1 MAVYTPTPAQENME
15 NRISKKQIAEI
26 VNDAY
31 EHCKRIKEGNNAGYI
46 PFLAKE
52 NSELF
57 GISLCFVD
65 GEMINIGDHEHIF
78 GMESISK
85 VATALLVLKEYGCE
99 TVLKMIGADA
109 TGMPY
114 NSIMAI
120 LLEKDHP
127 STPLVNAGA
136 IAAVSMVRPTGN
148 KGQKWKSICDNV
160 NALCGSRTEF
170 IEELYHSEA
179 LCNFNNRSIAWLLKS
194 YNRIYDDPELS
205 LDLYTKQCSLGVT
218 CQQLSTFAA
227 TIANGGVNPTSNTRI
242 FESHLSPKI
251 TSMMA
256 SVGLYEHSGDW
267 LFSSGI
273 PAKTG
278 VGGGIMGVLPGL
290 FGIAAFAPPLDEA
303 GNSVKAQAAI
313 KFIMKKAGFNI
324 FDNCSIR
331 IDE

>member
-1 MAVYTPTPAQENME
+1 ME
-15 NRISKKQIAEI
+15 KRITKKELSDI
-26 VNDAY
+26 VSEAY
-31 EHCKRIKEGNNAGYI
+31 EHCKKIKEGNNASYI

-52 NSELF
+52 NSDLF
-57 GISLCFVD
+57 AISLCFVD
-65 GEMINIGDHEHIF
+65 GDIVNIGDYDFIF
-78 GMESISK
+78 GIESISK
-85 VATALLVLKEYGCE
+85 VATALLILKEYGCD
-99 TVLKMIGADA
+99 TIQKMIGADA
-109 TGMPY
+109 TGLPF

-120 LLEKDHP
+120 LLENDHP

-136 IAAVSMVRPTGN
+136 ISAVSMVRPIGN
-148 KGQKWKSICDNV
+148 KGQKWKSICDNI

-170 IEELYHSEA
+170 IEELYHSES
-179 LCNFNNRSIAWLLKS
+179 LSNFKNRSIAWLLKS

-218 CQQLSTFAA
+218 TEQLSIFAS
-227 TIANGGVNPTSNTRI
+227 TIANGGVNPKNGVRV
-242 FESHLSPKI
+242 FEGRLSAKI

-256 SVGLYEHSGDW
+256 SVGFYEHSGDW
-267 LFSSGI
+267 LFSSGL

-278 VGGGIMGVLPGL
+278 VSGGVMGVLPGL
-290 FGIAAFAPPLDEA
+290 FGISAFAPPIDKA

-313 KFIMKKAGFNI
+313 KYIMEKSGFNI

>member
-1 MAVYTPTPAQENME
+1 ME
-15 NRISKKQIAEI
+15 KRITKKELSEI

-31 EHCKRIKEGNNAGYI
+31 EHCKKIKEGNNAGYI
-46 PFLAKE
+46 PYLAKE
-52 NSELF
+52 NSDLF

-65 GEMINIGDHEHIF
+65 GDIINIGDNEYIF

-85 VATALLVLKEYGCE
+85 VATALLILKEYGCE
-99 TVLKMIGADA
+99 TVQKMIGADA
-109 TGMPY
+109 TGLPF

-120 LLEKDHP
+120 LLENDHP

-136 IAAVSMVRPTGN
+136 ISAVSMVRPIGN
-148 KGQKWKSICDNV
+148 KGQKWKSICDNI

-170 IEELYHSEA
+170 IEELYHSETQS
-179 LCNFNNRSIAWLLKS
+179 NFNNRSIAWLLKS

-218 CQQLSTFAA
+218 TEQLSVFAA
-227 TIANGGVNPTSNTRI
+227 TIANEGVNPQSGTRL
-242 FESHLSPKI
+242 FESRLSPKI
-251 TSMMA
+251 TSMIA
-256 SVGLYEHSGDW
+256 SVGFYEHSGDW

-278 VGGGIMGVLPGL
+278 VSGGVMGVLPGL
-290 FGIAAFAPPLDEA
+290 FGISAFAPPIDKA
-303 GNSVKAQAAI
+303 GNSVKAQSAI
-313 KFIMKKAGFNI
+313 KYIMEKSGFNI
-324 FDNCSIR
+324 FDCCSVR